1 MKTYGT
7 KVLSV
12 FDKSIESLLK
22 RDLNAA
28 NEVVDESERLR
39 DSGEAL
45 TSRIMEQRGK
55 SVVPLALVMESLR
68 RTALYSAD
76 IAEIAINL
84 EGIH

>member
-1 MKTYGT
+1 M
-7 KVLSV
+7 VPFFLSMPL
-12 FDKSIESLLK
+12 S
-22 RDLNAA
+22 
-28 NEVVDESERLR
+28 
-39 DSGEAL
+39 DSVEAL
-45 TSRIMEQRGK
+45 TSRIMEQKGK